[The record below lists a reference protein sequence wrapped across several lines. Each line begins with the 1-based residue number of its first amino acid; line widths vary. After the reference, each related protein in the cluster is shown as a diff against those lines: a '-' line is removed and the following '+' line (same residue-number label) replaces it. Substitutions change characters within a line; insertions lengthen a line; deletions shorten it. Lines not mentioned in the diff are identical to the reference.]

1 MQEERRIGRRV
12 YETMCQ
18 VLMYDKDN
26 NQVEREVSLLGNI
39 NDFERATSKVAKQLG
54 TTRVM
59 VKSMETTSHYYSMP
73 MSEFIK
79 HADTV
84 ND

>member
-26 NQVEREVSLLGNI
+26 NQVELEVLLLGNI
-39 NDFERATSKVAKQLG
+39 NDLERATSKVAKQLG
-54 TTRVM
+54 TSRVM
-59 VKSMETTSHYYSMP
+59 VKSMETTSHYYSML

-79 HADTV
+79 HADCVTE
-84 ND
+84 

>member
-12 YETMCQ
+12 YETMCH

-26 NQVEREVSLLGNI
+26 NQVELEVLLLGNI
-39 NDFERATSKVAKQLG
+39 NDLERATSKVAKQLG
-54 TTRVM
+54 TSRVM
-59 VKSMETTSHYYSMP
+59 VKSMETTSHYYSML

-79 HADTV
+79 HADCVT
-84 ND
+84 D

>member
-12 YETMCQ
+12 YETMCK

-26 NQVEREVSLLGNI
+26 NQVELEVPLLGNI
-39 NDFERATSKVAKQLG
+39 NDLERATSKVSRQLG

-79 HADTV
+79 HADVV

>member
-26 NQVEREVSLLGNI
+26 NQVELEVLLLGNI
-39 NDFERATSKVAKQLG
+39 NDLERATSKVARQLG
-54 TTRVM
+54 TSRVM
-59 VKSMETTSHYYSMP
+59 VKSMETTSHYYSML

-79 HADTV
+79 HADCVT
-84 ND
+84 D